1 MEVKHIMVKKVIT
14 LSPTETIKD
23 AVEKFAAHNISGCP
37 VVNENEEVIGIFTE
51 TDLLAS
57 LKTHQREV
65 RMLYPPYIPIGIS
78 FVETKKQKEILS
90 VIKEMSGTKI
100 EKVMRTNVIKVA
112 PEEKIEHALQ
122 LIVEN
127 KINRLPVV
135 KDNKIVGIVTRGDII
150 KGVYEE
156 TTS

>member
-1 MEVKHIMVKKVIT
+1 MEVRQIMVKKVIT
-14 LSPTETIKD
+14 LSPTETIKE
-23 AVEKFAAHNISGCP
+23 AVEKFAEHNISGCP
-37 VVNENEEVIGIFTE
+37 VVDENGQVVGIFTE
-51 TDLLAS
+51 TDFLAS

-100 EKVMRTNVIKVA
+100 EKVMKTNVVKVA

-122 LIVEN
+122 LMVEN

-135 KDNKIVGIVTRGDII
+135 KDNKIVGIVTRGDLI
-150 KGVYEE
+150 KGIYEE
-156 TTS
+156 STS